1 MNRRH
6 FHRFAALNTFLT
18 AKAQTYTQ
26 NPPNPWSFQ
35 MQPNQLLIKY
45 NQQLIMTYVFT
56 DPAVKRPYFMDLHT
70 ASGTRIS
77 RHNPPHPDIE
87 ATDHTTMHP
96 GLWLAFGRLNGDDYW
111 RNKAHVQHMFL
122 QSPTVKSN
130 QLYFSVRNTYH
141 PIDNTKLPTN
151 EIAEFRLSSH
161 QGILILDW
169 NSTITTKSKFLQLGH
184 QEEMGLGV
192 RLATPLCVK
201 TGHGQLHNSQGGT
214 NEKETWG
221 KESKWWAASMPS
233 TGANPKNLRS
243 GIQIIAQNS
252 NSLKFWGHTR
262 DYGLIVANPTPRP
275 DQNLDSI
282 ELPADKPLKMQFRIL
297 LFENIKPEFEKWG
310 KTKLPTD
317 AGFKSSPHS

>member
-1 MNRRH
+1 
-6 FHRFAALNTFLT
+6 
-18 AKAQTYTQ
+18 
-26 NPPNPWSFQ
+26 
-35 MQPNQLLIKY
+35 
-45 NQQLIMTYVFT
+45 
-56 DPAVKRPYFMDLHT
+56 
-70 ASGTRIS
+70 
-77 RHNPPHPDIE
+77 
-87 ATDHTTMHP
+87 
-96 GLWLAFGRLNGDDYW
+96 
-111 RNKAHVQHMFL
+111 
-122 QSPTVKSN
+122 
-130 QLYFSVRNTYH
+130 
-141 PIDNTKLPTN
+141 
-151 EIAEFRLSSH
+151 
-161 QGILILDW
+161 
-169 NSTITTKSKFLQLGH
+169 
-184 QEEMGLGV
+184 MGLGV

-221 KESKWWAASMPS
+221 KEAKWWAASMPS

-310 KTKLPTD
+310 ETKLQTD
-317 AGFKSSPHS
+317 ADL